1 MTENLEALLVSLIL
15 EIAPEVT
22 ADDIDPTDD
31 LRDQL
36 DLDSMDLLNLMVKI
50 RDRIGVEIPEADYSQ
65 LSTIEGAVKY
75 LQERTKA

>member
-1 MTENLEALLVSLIL
+1 VTENLEALLVSLIL